1 MYIVGQILYTVYQDR
16 YKIVPLKV
24 VEQLIRKSI
33 DGETTEYFVQIPSK
47 KQENIVNL
55 KKVNN
60 VFTSLEDVENYL
72 MKNAKDSIR
81 EIVEEAKKLQEEH
94 FESINNEEAKEEFKN
109 IKLDFVPQENEKQ
122 NVIDQK
128 VDIDLGDGVIGK
140 LNIESVKKAL
150 GEDIVDQ

>member
-60 VFTSLEDVENYL
+60 VFTSLEEVESYL
-72 MKNAKDSIR
+72 MKNAKDSINN
-81 EIVEEAKKLQEEH
+81 IVEEAKKLQEEY
-94 FESINNEEAKEEFKN
+94 FDGFNNSPNKEENN
-109 IKLDFVPQENEKQ
+109 IKLDFIPPESQSNPVVEEKV
-122 NVIDQK
+122 N
-128 VDIDLGDGVIGK
+128 IDLGDGVVGK
-140 LNIESVKKAL
+140 LNMESVKKAL
-150 GEDIVDQ
+150 GEDIVNQ

>member
-55 KKVNN
+55 KKVNS
-60 VFTSLEDVENYL
+60 VFTSLEEVENYL
-72 MKNAKDSIR
+72 IKNAKDSINN
-81 EIVEEAKKLQEEH
+81 IVEEAKKLQEEY
-94 FESINNEEAKEEFKN
+94 FDGFNNSSNKEDTSN
-109 IKLDFVPQENEKQ
+109 IKLDFVPPEDN
-122 NVIDQK
+122 DQTLSEEK

-140 LNIESVKKAL
+140 LNVDSVKKAL
-150 GEDIVDQ
+150 GEDIVN

>member
-60 VFTSLEDVENYL
+60 VFTSLEEVESYL
-72 MKNAKDSIR
+72 MKNAKDSINN
-81 EIVEEAKKLQEEH
+81 IVEEAKKLQEEY
-94 FESINNEEAKEEFKN
+94 FDGFNNSTSKEENN
-109 IKLDFVPQENEKQ
+109 IKLDFIPPEDQSKPVLEEKV
-122 NVIDQK
+122 N
-128 VDIDLGDGVIGK
+128 IDLGDGMVGK
-140 LNIESVKKAL
+140 LNMESVKKAL
-150 GEDIVDQ
+150 GENIVNQ

>member
-94 FESINNEEAKEEFKN
+94 FESINNEEVKEEFKN

>member
-60 VFTSLEDVENYL
+60 VFTSLEEVESYL
-72 MKNAKDSIR
+72 MKNAKDSINN
-81 EIVEEAKKLQEEH
+81 IVEEAKKLQEEY
-94 FESINNEEAKEEFKN
+94 FDGFNNSPNKEENN
-109 IKLDFVPQENEKQ
+109 IKLDFIPPEDQSKPVLEEKV
-122 NVIDQK
+122 N
-128 VDIDLGDGVIGK
+128 IDLGDGMVGK
-140 LNIESVKKAL
+140 LNMESVKKAL
-150 GEDIVDQ
+150 GENIVNQ